1 MSDAACRSRIDLCG
15 DVKREENSVPSLIIR
30 IFGSVISY
38 IQHRRSVKRNLEY
51 LHSMDDHLL
60 QDIGLRRETL
70 RQTVL
75 RQDRTP

>member
-1 MSDAACRSRIDLCG
+1 M
-15 DVKREENSVPSLIIR
+15 
-30 IFGSVISY
+30 
-38 IQHRRSVKRNLEY
+38 KRNLEY